1 MVSGGLLVWGGLA
14 WSGLVS
20 ACFCWGGLRWF
31 GDGLGWSGIICNRF
45 CMFWI
50 CLGGGHRWFGLFWGG
65 LGWPG
70 FVSARS
76 KVVWDSQ
83 GSGAVWG
90 GLGWSGLVALRFRAV
105 WGCLGWSG
113 VVRLGSSLGSFQ
125 FVWGWSSGLV
135 RGGLGLRSLLHVSD
149 GPGCLV

>member
-1 MVSGGLLVWGGLA
+1 M
-14 WSGLVS
+14 WSGVASLLHVMARS
-20 ACFCWGGLRWF
+20 GVLWDGIGWF
-31 GDGLGWSGIICNRF
+31 GRLGWSGVVWACF
-45 CMFWI
+45 CLFLLGWSAVVWGWSGVVWDNMHSFLHVLD

-65 LGWPG
+65 LRWPG

-90 GLGWSGLVALRFRAV
+90 GLAWSGLVSVCFRVV

-113 VVRLGSSLGSFQ
+113 VVRLGSSLGSLE
-125 FVWGWSSGLV
+125 FVWGW
-135 RGGLGLRSLLHVSD
+135 
-149 GPGCLV
+149 